1 MSEISKAGLDI
12 ADEFD
17 GVDLGDLRLNRRLLK
32 IATELGGC
40 PTGTIPAATVGRA
53 EMEAAY
59 RFFDNPNV
67 TPADVPAPH
76 RQAAL
81 RRLRQCGIVVLAH
94 DTTEMDLTRP
104 SQQVEGTG
112 PLASE
117 SRRGSYYHPL
127 LAFNLDICA

>member
-53 EMEAAY
+53 GDGS
-59 RFFDNPNV
+59 RLSFF
-67 TPADVPAPH
+67 
-76 RQAAL
+76 
-81 RRLRQCGIVVLAH
+81 
-94 DTTEMDLTRP
+94 
-104 SQQVEGTG
+104 
-112 PLASE
+112 
-117 SRRGSYYHPL
+117 
-127 LAFNLDICA
+127 